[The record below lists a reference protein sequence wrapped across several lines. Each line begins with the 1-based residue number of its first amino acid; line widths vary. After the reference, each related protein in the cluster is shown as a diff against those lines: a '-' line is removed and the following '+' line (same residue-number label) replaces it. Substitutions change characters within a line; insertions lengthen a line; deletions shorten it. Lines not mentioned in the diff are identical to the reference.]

1 MSCGVPQG
9 SILGPIL
16 FLLLI
21 NDLANSSKLMFVL
34 LFADDTTLQISSSNI
49 HELYNRANKELQV
62 VSEWFKANKLTL
74 NVSKT
79 KYILFRKPNMHVDFN
94 LLCLSIDNCPIERI
108 GSECSENSFKFV
120 GVKID
125 EFLQWKDHILSIK
138 SKLSSATFALGKI
151 KNILPENIKLAIYN
165 TLFKPHLDYCNIA
178 WGKSNTKLL
187 SQIQILQKK
196 SLRYIAN
203 SKYNSHVNPLF
214 VKYNVLNV
222 NDMVYLN
229 MGIFMYQYTYNN
241 LPSSFNDLF
250 KKLCTHDRNLN
261 YRSNMINSSFLKSLP
276 SNSLPNY
283 WNSLNIT
290 LKRSTSL
297 SMFKKGLKNH
307 LQMQYRLVCDK
318 KNCYSCK

>member
-165 TLFKPHLDYCNIA
+165 TLFKPHLDHCNIA

-241 LPSSFNDLF
+241 LPSLFNDLF